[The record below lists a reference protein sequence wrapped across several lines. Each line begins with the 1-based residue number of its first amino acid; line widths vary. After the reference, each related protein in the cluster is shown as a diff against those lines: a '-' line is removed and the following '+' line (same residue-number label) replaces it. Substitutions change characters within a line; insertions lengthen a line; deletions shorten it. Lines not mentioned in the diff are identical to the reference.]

1 MANESIVKVIYKNQ
15 NDIQP
20 IASLITEVL
29 HDKIKTPSKD
39 VLTLVNDNRIEF
51 ITEDDPSIKGLLF
64 KDENVS
70 YYFIGGMNK
79 SFLKLTKSKLPDF
92 VNVFHSG
99 YHLTHIVNAI
109 LKEVIELEKISYY
122 VIEKNLSLS
131 SINLN
136 CLEIMYPN
144 ISTISVS
151 NIDEEISN
159 LSKTL
164 EHKGFEP
171 SKKDFFKKFA
181 CNNKEDILNINEDEL
196 KIFVDNLTP
205 KTLLNFILKEELR
218 LVNADIEELSV
229 KKASLEKRFII

>member
-1 MANESIVKVIYKNQ
+1 MANESVVKVIYKNQ

-51 ITEDDPSIKGLLF
+51 VTEDDPSIKGLLF

-92 VNVFHSG
+92 VNTFHSG
-99 YHLTHIVNAI
+99 YHLTHIVNTI
-109 LKEVIELEKISYY
+109 LKEVIELETTSYY
-122 VIEKNLSLS
+122 VIERNLSLS

-136 CLEIMYPN
+136 YLEIMYPN
-144 ISTISVS
+144 ISTITVS
-151 NIDEEISN
+151 NIDEEIAN

-171 SKKDFFKKFA
+171 SKKDFSKKFA
-181 CNNKEDILNINEDEL
+181 CNNKEDILNINEDEI
-196 KIFVDNLTP
+196 KIFVDNFTP
-205 KTLLNFILKEELR
+205 KTILNFILKEELK

-229 KKASLEKRFII
+229 KKASLKKRIIL